1 MDMKPLSTKA
11 SRPRAA
17 VGTFF
22 AAFLGGALLATAQPE
37 SDKGKEPPSP
47 PREGAQRGP
56 RQQFSPGAPGQF
68 GPGGFSPLYARLANV
83 LTEEQR
89 ASLRQAMEAQREK
102 VRGLEE
108 KLRDAR
114 KEIFEAGLKE
124 KFDEEAVREKALAMA
139 KLDAEMTVL
148 RAKAFSKVH
157 PPLSPEQ
164 VEKLKNAPAFGSG
177 EIRGESPRRRP
188 DRQRDEHG
196 LPPKQ

>member
-1 MDMKPLSTKA
+1 M
-11 SRPRAA
+11 
-17 VGTFF
+17 
-22 AAFLGGALLATAQPE
+22 
-37 SDKGKEPPSP
+37 
-47 PREGAQRGP
+47 
-56 RQQFSPGAPGQF
+56 
-68 GPGGFSPLYARLANV
+68 
-83 LTEEQR
+83 
-89 ASLRQAMEAQREK
+89 RQAMEAQREK